1 MLTPISMIYVS
12 YSRIEREL
20 PNQQWEAY
28 VDGFPKE
35 VRKRMAAF
43 KKWEDA
49 HLSLFGKLLLLNSLQ
64 NWGYDRDV
72 FQRIRYSAYNRPYL
86 PDAKGIDFN
95 ISHAGAYV
103 VCVVSDALRVGID
116 IEPLQAIELSDFE
129 SCMRGNEW
137 EKIGNADDKYQ
148 AFYEYWTKKEAATKA
163 NGMGLSIPLKQV
175 AIEDDQAFIE
185 EQPWYLR
192 EIPVAEK
199 YLCYLATEVPVTADL
214 SVTRIDFMAD
224 PL

>member
-1 MLTPISMIYVS
+1 MIYVS